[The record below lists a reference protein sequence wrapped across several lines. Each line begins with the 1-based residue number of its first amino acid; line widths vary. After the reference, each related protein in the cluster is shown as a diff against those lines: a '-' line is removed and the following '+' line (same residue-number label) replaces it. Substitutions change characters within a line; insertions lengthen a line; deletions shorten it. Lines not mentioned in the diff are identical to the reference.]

1 MFPFIRSIATVAAG
15 LALGANLLQA
25 GSAQAASFYDFNIQ
39 WDDNTAT
46 TGWFEVDDTPDYQYQ
61 YQDPYWGSDYS
72 YSYKNWSLSSLLDAS
87 FTHKGTAFGKSDL
100 SHMYLD
106 NYDFPA
112 GGYYQPLYGNVANFL
127 NLGFSAQSQ
136 YSYLYAY
143 DTGVDG
149 SPALNSDYGYTYQ
162 HDNNYN
168 YYSSA
173 SARAVS
179 ITERSAEAVPEPTT
193 LAGLALAGVGIAA
206 SRRKQQRK
214 IAA

>member
-1 MFPFIRSIATVAAG
+1 MPPFIRSIATVAAG

-46 TGWFEVDDTPDYQYQ
+46 TGWFQVDDTPDYQNHSQ
-61 YQDPYWGSDYS
+61 YGYGYDYS
-72 YSYKNWSLSSLLDAS
+72 YKGWNLNSLLDAS
-87 FTHKGTAFGKSDL
+87 FTHKGTAYGKSGINYMGL
-100 SHMYLD
+100 TH
-106 NYDFPA
+106 YDFPA
-112 GGYYQPLYGNVANFL
+112 GGYYQPYYGNVYNYL
-127 NLGFSAQSQ
+127 NLGFSDQ
-136 YSYLYAY
+136 YSWFYAG

-162 HDNNYN
+162 YDNNYN
-168 YYSSA
+168 YYSGA

-179 ITERSAEAVPEPTT
+179 ITERSAEAVPEPAT